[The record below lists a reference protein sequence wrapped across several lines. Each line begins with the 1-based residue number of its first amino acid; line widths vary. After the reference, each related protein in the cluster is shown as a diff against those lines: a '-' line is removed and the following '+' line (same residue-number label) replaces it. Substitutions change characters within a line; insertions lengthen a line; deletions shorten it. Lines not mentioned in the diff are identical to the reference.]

1 MTTYDGGG
9 ATPAPTGAGTGTP
22 GATSDDRSLGQ
33 IVGDIAND
41 LSQLVRDEMTLA
53 RNELKNEATKAGK
66 GAGMLGGAGVAA
78 LLMLIFL
85 SLALTYLLD
94 NWMPVELAALIVALI
109 WAAVAGVLAMQG
121 RKKLKETNPA
131 LPTTQQT
138 LKEDARWA
146 QEQKNKS

>member
-9 ATPAPTGAGTGTP
+9 ATPVPTPTP
-22 GATSDDRSLGQ
+22 GHTQDERSLGQ

-53 RNELKNEATKAGK
+53 KTELKSEASKAGK

-78 LLMLIFL
+78 LLMLIFA

-94 NWMPVELAALIVALI
+94 NWMPVELAAMIVALL
-109 WAAVAGVLAMQG
+109 WAIVAGVLAMQG
-121 RKKLKETNPA
+121 RKKLKETNPG
-131 LPTTQQT
+131 LPTTQRT
-138 LKEDARWA
+138 LKEDAQWA
-146 QEQKNKS
+146 QEQKNNS